1 MPIITS
7 ETQTV
12 IVKSFTANLAQA
24 AGAYDLCTATNGG
37 ILIEA
42 WSVYV
47 ATAGATFTSVKL
59 HTNQT
64 NDINLMS
71 AAEGAV
77 ANLIAQKVLSLSNPN
92 YPIYLASGQKVLY
105 TIVGA
110 TGTGSLTAV
119 LRYRPV
125 DSGAILQ

>member
-1 MPIITS
+1 MSIIVS
-7 ETQTV
+7 EPQTV
-12 IVKSFTANLAQA
+12 IVGRFTADLTQA

-47 ATAGATFTSVKL
+47 ETAGATFTSVKL

-64 NDINLMS
+64 NDTNLVT
-71 AAEGAV
+71 AVEGAV
-77 ANLIAQKVLSLSNPN
+77 AGLIAQKVLSLSNPN
-92 YPIYLASGQKVLY
+92 YPIYLASGQKILY

-110 TGTGSLTAV
+110 TGTGSLTVV

-125 DSGAILQ
+125 DGGAVLQ